1 MDNEFSQNGPNQTY
15 TDSGAQTDSGLKAQA
30 QQKLQ
35 TVRARATDQITQ
47 RVTEQKGRTADT
59 LSTVA
64 QSLHQTSQ
72 LLRDQNEESMSRY
85 VDRAA
90 DQVDRLAGYLQTTDI
105 DEVMDNVEELARRRP
120 GVFIGGAFA
129 IGFLA
134 SRFIKASRRNS
145 QGGRS
150 YDESYRSYDGDYL
163 TGGYDT
169 ARGYNTSAD
178 TYRTAAVQPASEAA
192 SYSMPQTGD
201 IEIGNTRSVGDAGR
215 GDDTADGGTVSWE
228 APRG

>member
-1 MDNEFSQNGPNQTY
+1 MENEFSTTGPTQTF
-15 TDSGAQTDSGLKAQA
+15 TDSGMQNDGGLRANA

-35 TVRARATDQITQ
+35 TVKSRATEKITE
-47 RVTEQKGRTADT
+47 RVSEQKGRTADT

-72 LLRDQNEESMSRY
+72 LLRDQNEEGMSRY

-90 DQVDRLAGYLQTTDI
+90 DQVERLAGYLQTTDI
-105 DEVMDNVEELARRRP
+105 DEVVDSVEELARRRP

-134 SRFIKASRRNS
+134 SRFIKASRRNVE
-145 QGGRS
+145 GNT
-150 YDESYRSYDGDYL
+150 YRPYDGDYV

-169 ARGYNTSAD
+169 SRGYGTTAD
-178 TYRTAAVQPASEAA
+178 TYRAAAIQPASEAS
-192 SYSMPQTGD
+192 SYSAPQTGD
-201 IEIGNTRSVGDAGR
+201 IEIGNTRSVGDNSSR
-215 GDDTADGGTVSWE
+215 GDLAADGGTVSWE

>member
-1 MDNEFSQNGPNQTY
+1 MDNEYSQNGPTQTY
-15 TDSGAQTDSGLKAQA
+15 TDNGGQHDGGLKAQA
-30 QQKLQ
+30 RQQLQ
-35 TVRARATDQITQ
+35 TVRGRATDQITQ
-47 RVTEQKGRTADT
+47 RVAEQKGRTADT

-72 LLRDQNEESMSRY
+72 LLRDQNEEGMSRY

-90 DQVDRLAGYLQTTDI
+90 DQVERLAGYLQTTDI
-105 DEVMDNVEELARRRP
+105 DEVVDSVEELARRRP

-134 SRFIKASRRNS
+134 SRFIKASRRNV
-145 QGGRS
+145 QG
-150 YDESYRSYDGDYL
+150 ESYRPYDGDYV
-163 TGGYDT
+163 TTGYDT
-169 ARGYNTSAD
+169 SRGYNTTAD
-178 TYRTAAVQPASEAA
+178 TYRSAAVQPASEAA
-192 SYSMPQTGD
+192 SYGMPQTGD
-201 IEIGNTRSVGDAGR
+201 IEIGTTRSVGDAGR